1 MSKKMINTEIL
12 KLVNGCFEM
21 TVKKESDIISDIEYK
36 KYILYF
42 VPKIVDIMIKLPKET
57 ASKILYNSIDEA
69 YINHM
74 NNVRDRTNE
83 FVYNRIQEAF
93 INACIKFKILTRR
106 REVKSIYYA
115 LITEYNRMAIYKA
128 TEKVV
133 DSLLPF

>member
-1 MSKKMINTEIL
+1 MINTEIL

>member
-42 VPKIVDIMIKLPKET
+42 VPKVVDIMIKLPKET

-106 REVKSIYYA
+106 REVKSIYCA
-115 LITEYNRMAIYKA
+115 LITEYNRMAIHKA

>member
-42 VPKIVDIMIKLPKET
+42 VPKVVDIMIKLPKET
-57 ASKILYNSIDEA
+57 ASKILYDSIDEA

-106 REVKSIYYA
+106 REVKSIYCA
-115 LITEYNRMAIYKA
+115 LITEYNRMAIHKA